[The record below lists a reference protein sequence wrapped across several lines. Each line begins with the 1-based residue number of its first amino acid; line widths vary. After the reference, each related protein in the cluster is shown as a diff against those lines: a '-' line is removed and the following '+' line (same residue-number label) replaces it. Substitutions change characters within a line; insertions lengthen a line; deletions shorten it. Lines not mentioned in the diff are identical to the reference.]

1 MLMRLKNYNLKM
13 AMIIQIMIA
22 LALLLWIS
30 VTVGNGQTPD
40 GMQNAEVKNE
50 PAQTVKENPAPAVL
64 QPVFT
69 EYKSVKIGM
78 TDDDLRSVL
87 GKADKTDDAGLYY
100 KFSGAESAQI
110 VLDADK
116 KVRVISVTYAGE
128 KDGAPKITDVFGADA
143 KVEAKPDGSI
153 YHLVEY
159 PQAGYWIA
167 YYRAAGDNP
176 MVIVT
181 MQKM

>member
-1 MLMRLKNYNLKM
+1 MLMRVKKYNLKM
-13 AMIIQIMIA
+13 AMIIQVMIA

-40 GMQNAEVKNE
+40 GMQKAEVKTE
-50 PAQTVKENPAPAVL
+50 QETVKENSAPTVV
-64 QPVFT
+64 QPVFR

-78 TDDDLRSVL
+78 TDDELKGVL
-87 GKADKTDDAGLYY
+87 GKADKSDNAGLYY

-110 VLDADK
+110 ILDADK
-116 KVRVISVTYAGE
+116 KVRVISITYAGE
-128 KDGAPKITDVFGADA
+128 KDGAPKVADVFGADA
-143 KVEAKPDGSI
+143 KVEAKPDGSV

-167 YYRAAGDNP
+167 YYRAAGEDP

-181 MQKM
+181 IQKL